1 MRHVGTDADTRTP
14 PLPRPAR
21 AGRLP
26 VVAWKAAAA
35 TTIAVLLGTM
45 SCGDG
50 TTEPPPYFPE
60 PTTVTVSPAT
70 AELVALDAT
79 VQLSAQVQDQNG
91 WVMAGATVT
100 WASSDA
106 AVAAVDASGQVTA
119 AGNGS
124 ATITAAA
131 GSASGTAAV
140 TVAQVVSAVAV
151 SPEADTLLAFGDT
164 VRLVAEAIDANGHA
178 VAASDFSWV
187 SSDTVV
193 ARVDDLGQVT
203 AAGNGSATITAAA
216 GSASGT
222 AAVTVAQVVSAV
234 AVSPEADT
242 LLAFGDTVRL
252 VAEATDANG
261 HAVAASDFS
270 WVSSD
275 TVVARVDDLGQVTA
289 AGNGSATI
297 TAAAGSASGTAAVTV
312 AQVVSAVAVSP
323 EADTLLAFGDTV
335 RLVAEATDA
344 NGHAVAASDFSW
356 VSSDTVVARVDDLG
370 QVTAAGNGSATIT
383 AAAGSASGTAAVTVA
398 QVVSAVAVSPEADTL
413 LAFGD
418 TVRLVAE
425 ATDANGHAVAA
436 SEFSWV
442 SSDTVVARVDASGL
456 VESVADGAAVVTATA
471 SEVTGAAELSVVGT
485 TPPTITY
492 LDGAGNLA
500 TDTSSITDHR
510 IKVSFDERVS
520 FLSSERYEALTPSF
534 ARRMIEL
541 NTNNTNTLTG
551 VFGFQVEV
559 GVENDQS
566 FFLVTPNASYP
577 PGQYSVRVKNYVATD
592 QAATVLNSSI
602 AERYLSFIDREYSS
616 FSTPTVDVLCDSNAP
631 GYFQLAY
638 EDGSQ
643 DCVRVPQ
650 VVFTFTPRGGRE
662 MIESNFDPT
671 LAVKIYFD
679 SEVVYLSESGE
690 WRDITKEDIL
700 EMVEISVKPG
710 HYSAAGDHVSMDG
723 AIGLDL
729 VSVSDVGGRTVI
741 TLDSP
746 YDATNSREGP
756 DGLFLPNN
764 VIVEGFARR
773 ADVSK
778 IAASSS
784 VRSYLED
791 TKTYYRGTHGS
802 SWYKANSCDM
812 EYRQPSTSLD
822 RYSGQH
828 SDIQGIESVVSDVD
842 VMDALS
848 FLPGDGAVAGA
859 MFDGDQ
865 THLEKT
871 DPGTRHVIDL
881 AFITSDVLFE
891 NASGDWRTYFDE
903 QIIRPLDKMF
913 QYSGVNVEFRVSL
926 IAPWSEFRQHLY
938 W

>member
-60 PTTVTVSPAT
+60 PTTVTVTPAT

-164 VRLVAEAIDANGHA
+164 VRLVAEATDANGHA
-178 VAASDFSWV
+178 VAASEFSWA

-234 AVSPEADT
+234 VVSPEADT

-261 HAVAASDFS
+261 HAVAA
-270 WVSSD
+270 
-275 TVVARVDDLGQVTA
+275 
-289 AGNGSATI
+289 
-297 TAAAGSASGTAAVTV
+297 
-312 AQVVSAVAVSP
+312 
-323 EADTLLAFGDTV
+323 
-335 RLVAEATDA
+335 
-344 NGHAVAASDFSW
+344 
-356 VSSDTVVARVDDLG
+356 
-370 QVTAAGNGSATIT
+370 
-383 AAAGSASGTAAVTVA
+383 
-398 QVVSAVAVSPEADTL
+398 
-413 LAFGD
+413 
-418 TVRLVAE
+418 
-425 ATDANGHAVAA
+425 A
-436 SEFSWV
+436 SEFSWAT
-442 SSDTVVARVDASGL
+442 SDTLVARVDASGL

-492 LDGAGNLA
+492 LDGAGNPA

-643 DCVRVPQ
+643 DCVRVPR

-671 LAVKIYFD
+671 LVVKIYFD

-690 WRDITKEDIL
+690 WRDITREDIL
-700 EMVEISVKPG
+700 EMVEISVKPE
-710 HYSAAGDHVSMDG
+710 YSSRRVDHVSVDG
-723 AIGLDL
+723 AIGPDL
-729 VSVSDVGGRTVI
+729 VSVSNVGGRTVI
-741 TLDSP
+741 TIESPP
-746 YDATNSREGP
+746 YDS
-756 DGLFLPNN
+756 
-764 VIVEGFARR
+764 
-773 ADVSK
+773 
-778 IAASSS
+778 
-784 VRSYLED
+784 
-791 TKTYYRGTHGS
+791 GTMKGS
-802 SWYKANSCDM
+802 MVFMSHIM
-812 EYRQPSTSLD
+812 
-822 RYSGQH
+822 
-828 SDIQGIESVVSDVD
+828 
-842 VMDALS
+842 
-848 FLPGDGAVAGA
+848 
-859 MFDGDQ
+859 
-865 THLEKT
+865 
-871 DPGTRHVIDL
+871 
-881 AFITSDVLFE
+881 
-891 NASGDWRTYFDE
+891 
-903 QIIRPLDKMF
+903 
-913 QYSGVNVEFRVSL
+913 
-926 IAPWSEFRQHLY
+926 
-938 W
+938 